1 MREKVIEKK
10 LVDEI
15 KKLGGLCLKFNSQS
29 MAGIPDRIILLNNK
43 RMCFVET
50 KARNKKLRPLQFI
63 TKRKLESLGFE
74 ILFKIE
80 DKDLAPYKDDN
91 PYVIRIFAKI

>member
-1 MREKVIEKK
+1 MREKVIEKN

-29 MAGIPDRIILLNNK
+29 MVGIPDRIILLNNK

-50 KARNKKLRPLQFI
+50 KAPSGKLRPIQVAV
-63 TKRKLESLGFE
+63 KSKLESLGFKVYVVNTIEKIKEVVDE
-74 ILFKIE
+74 IKE
-80 DKDLAPYKDDN
+80 
-91 PYVIRIFAKI
+91 

>member
-63 TKRKLESLGFE
+63 TKRKLESLGFKVYVVDTIEKVKEVVDE
-74 ILFKIE
+74 IKTE
-80 DKDLAPYKDDN
+80 M
-91 PYVIRIFAKI
+91 

>member
-29 MAGIPDRIILLNNK
+29 MVGIPDRIILLNNK

-63 TKRKLESLGFE
+63 TKRKLESLGFKVYVVDTIEKVKEVVDE
-74 ILFKIE
+74 IKTE
-80 DKDLAPYKDDN
+80 M
-91 PYVIRIFAKI
+91 

>member
-1 MREKVIEKK
+1 MREKVIEKN

-29 MAGIPDRIILLNNK
+29 MVGIPDRIILLNNK

-50 KARNKKLRPLQFI
+50 KAPNKKLRPLQLI
-63 TKRKLESLGFE
+63 TKRKLESLGFKVYVVDTIEKAKEVVDE
-74 ILFKIE
+74 I
-80 DKDLAPYKDDN
+80 N
-91 PYVIRIFAKI
+91 ST